1 MDHWSLPLQAPESS
15 VLRADT
21 RALEH
26 QAAQGGVAADGRA
39 AVCLAALDSDPVRPQ
54 LSLGVRRHRSSEQGW
69 RSTRSSC
76 SRTTSSF
83 TCRTRPRRATSPSA
97 GRRTPDAGRAHAPPA
112 LAPGTIGVGTARNM
126 TVPVEVEVLDRPP
139 GGEDLRAWDQV
150 HECAIDLPSGRL
162 FVAGCTDSVPDAARI
177 EGSRAGPGRTASGST
192 TPGSAH

>member
-1 MDHWSLPLQAPESS
+1 
-15 VLRADT
+15 
-21 RALEH
+21 
-26 QAAQGGVAADGRA
+26 
-39 AVCLAALDSDPVRPQ
+39 
-54 LSLGVRRHRSSEQGW
+54 
-69 RSTRSSC
+69 
-76 SRTTSSF
+76 
-83 TCRTRPRRATSPSA
+83 
-97 GRRTPDAGRAHAPPA
+97 
-112 LAPGTIGVGTARNM
+112 M